1 MINLKSKLSKQR
13 NSVDKKLFLLIL
25 AFVAFGLVAVADA
38 SAPQALNNYGDKFFL
53 FKQQLEWAGV
63 GLIVLLV
70 TSKIKYTFW
79 EKLATPLFFISVIFL
94 LIVLLPRLG
103 FSAFGARRWIF
114 LGPLNF
120 QPSEVVKFA
129 VCVYFAKLTSKA
141 KGAFSYFIPL
151 VIVVGLVML
160 QPDLGTTLIIVMIGF
175 SQIFVSGINLW
186 YLLGAAV
193 SGFMV
198 GIPLILLSPYRK
210 ERLLTFLQM
219 TEDPLGKSYHMRQIL
234 LGLGSGGIFGVGLGA
249 SRQKYS
255 FLPEASTDSI
265 FAVISEELGLI
276 GGIVMIA
283 LFMYFVLRSLKI
295 ARSAPDTFSKT
306 LALGITIWIG
316 GQAFLNIA
324 SMVALVPL
332 TGIPLPFISYGG
344 SSLVM
349 ILAACGILLNISR
362 FSVSEA
368 SHGRIKK
375 QKG

>member
-1 MINLKSKLSKQR
+1 MRNLKSKLSKQR
-13 NSVDKKLFLLIL
+13 NSVDKKLLFLIL
-25 AFVAFGLVAVADA
+25 SFTVIGLVAVADA
-38 SAPQALNNYGDKFFL
+38 SAPQALNNFGDKFFL
-53 FKQQLEWAGV
+53 FRQQLEWV
-63 GLIVLLV
+63 GIGLVTLLV

-79 EKLATPLFFISVIFL
+79 EKLATPFFFVSLIL
-94 LIVLLPRLG
+94 LLAVLLPRLG
-103 FSAFGARRWIF
+103 FSALGARRWIV
-114 LGPLNF
+114 LGSVNF
-120 QPSEVVKFA
+120 QPSEVIKFA
-129 VCVYFAKLTSKA
+129 ICVYFAKLATRA
-141 KGAFSYFIPL
+141 KGALSYFIPL
-151 VIVVGLVML
+151 VIVVTLIMF
-160 QPDLGTTLIIVMIGF
+160 QPDLGTALIVTFIGL
-175 SQIFVSGINLW
+175 SQVFVSGISLW
-186 YLLGAAV
+186 YLLDAGV
-193 SGFMV
+193 IGLLV

-265 FAVISEELGLI
+265 FAVIAEELGLI
-276 GGIVMIA
+276 GGIVVIG
-283 LFMYFVLRSLKI
+283 LFVYFIVRTLKI
-295 ARSAPDTFSKT
+295 ARNAPDTFSKT
-306 LALGITIWIG
+306 LAIGIATWIG

-362 FSVSEA
+362 FAVLETK
-368 SHGRIKK
+368 HGKPKIQRT
-375 QKG
+375 